1 VRGSTRNVLARM
13 SVASIRI
20 AAGILLHFF
29 SWPSI
34 FALNVVLVTLAL
46 AGTLLIVPATRE
58 ARPPRLDPIGTLV
71 SVVALAAIVFGTIEG
86 P

>member
-1 VRGSTRNVLARM
+1 M